1 MNSCQENSDF
11 HRSGERSSW
20 RPLGHRYRRSLWL
33 LLVLGS
39 IATPL
44 RAQVRVRLVQKE
56 PNAPAATAWDP
67 AAVLAAKQVPG
78 TPAGAAELI
87 RRLSTQSQRQT
98 EQWLR
103 ELADDDYFVREAA
116 MQGLIQLP
124 TIPRED
130 WLRRMETVD
139 AETRWRLKVV
149 LDRHESE
156 STQIYRAA
164 LQILSRDPSVLRDD
178 DWLAGAVLLERADL
192 RDEYS
197 AFLRQHVPP
206 QLIPR
211 FRAAAADERPAARL
225 AAAVVLGRNP
235 QEDDQPVL
243 AKLLG
248 DTNDNVAL
256 LAAQG
261 IAQRGDA
268 RALPVLIR
276 LLDSPHLDVRR
287 ESVTWLCGLT
297 GQEFD
302 YSPHAPAAERQATI
316 EQWRTWLAGPGARVA
331 IQPPQR
337 MAVQARGHLG
347 NHLLISTGGL
357 GKICEFDEQG
367 ETVWQYNV
375 QSWSAE
381 KLVGGNV
388 LVASHWES
396 RVFEVDRRGEIVWQL
411 EGVNAIRAKPLPGGR
426 VLIAD
431 FAGNRVVEA
440 DRRGAIVWQHE
451 TPDQC
456 FDVERLV
463 SGNTIYACPNLI
475 REVSPDGSSVRQWTV
490 EGRINSL
497 QVLPTGRL
505 LVSNY
510 GQGRV
515 VELDDEGKVMWEYK
529 IPRPSDAFRLP
540 GGRTLITTAEQ
551 IVEVDLQG
559 QQIRQIATAVNGGA
573 RQ

>member
-1 MNSCQENSDF
+1 MSATC
-11 HRSGERSSW
+11 
-20 RPLGHRYRRSLWL
+20 RREFVLIALAL
-33 LLVLGS
+33 LS
-39 IATPL
+39 AACSATPAL
-44 RAQVRVRLVQKE
+44 AQVRLRRVNEERTV
-56 PNAPAATAWDP
+56 APAPAWDP
-67 AAVLAAKQVPG
+67 VAVLAAQNVPA
-78 TPAGAAELI
+78 TPAGAAELL
-87 RRLSTQSQRQT
+87 RRLPMQSPAQT
-98 EQWLR
+98 ARWLR
-103 ELADDDYFVREAA
+103 ELNDDDYFVRETA
-116 MQGLIQLP
+116 MQGLIRLP

-130 WLRRMETVD
+130 WLKRLET
-139 AETRWRLKVV
+139 AEAEPGWRLKVV
-149 LDRHESE
+149 LDRHEAE

-164 LQILSRDPSVLRDD
+164 LQILSRDPSALQAD
-178 DWLAGAVLLERADL
+178 DWLAGAILLERPDL

-197 AFLRQHVPP
+197 AFLRQHVTPELLP
-206 QLIPR
+206 K
-211 FRAAAADERPAARL
+211 FRAAANDERLAARL

-235 QEDDQPVL
+235 QADDQPIL

-248 DTNDNVAL
+248 DANDNVAL

-261 IAQRGDA
+261 IAHRGDA
-268 RALPVLIR
+268 RSLPVFIR
-276 LLDSPHLDVRR
+276 LLDSTQLDVRS
-287 ESVTWLCGLT
+287 ESATWLCGLT
-297 GQEFD
+297 RQEFD
-302 YSPHAPAAERQATI
+302 YSPHAPAADRQATI
-316 EQWRTWLAGPGARVA
+316 AQWRTWLAGPGATAV

-347 NHLLISTGGL
+347 GNLLLATGGM
-357 GKICEFDEQG
+357 GKISEIDEQG
-367 ETVWQYNV
+367 RTVWQYNA

-381 KLVGGNV
+381 KLAGGNV

-396 RVFEVDRRGEIVWQL
+396 RVYELDRRGEIVWQM

-426 VLIAD
+426 VLVAD
-431 FAGNRVVEA
+431 FGGNRVVEA
-440 DRRGAIVWQHE
+440 DRRGTIVWQHD

-456 FDVERLV
+456 FDAERLV

-475 REVSPDGSSVRQWTV
+475 REVAPDGSSVRQWTV

-505 LVSNY
+505 LVANY

-515 VELDDEGKVMWEYK
+515 VELNDQGQVAWEYK

-559 QQIRQIATAVNGGA
+559 QQIRQISAAVNGGA